1 MSLENPITN
10 ILSIKSLDD
19 LCRKL
24 QTPEHELHFTIR
36 KLPKLYIQDKRKKG
50 NGEFR
55 VLHKPTRKMVRLQ
68 KKIRIHLLKP
78 IPLDPCVHG
87 YRKGHSHLTNAQVH
101 QGNSYLAKLDI
112 KGFFPSI
119 HYTRVQKL
127 FIRLGY
133 SSDVAKML
141 TKLTTYEYCLPQ
153 GAPTSPDISNLIL
166 AGVDEILARECKG
179 KDLVYTRYSD
189 DIAISG
195 NWNFKNLV
203 DGFIEVIERNGF
215 LVSRKKKEFLGPSER
230 KTVTGWIINEKV
242 NVARDKILRLR
253 AEIHNCIMYGPSSQN
268 IEDRSNYRAHL
279 YGRARNV
286 HQVNTDVGEQLLKML
301 AKVDSTHNWKEQS
314 ANID

>member
-1 MSLENPITN
+1 
-10 ILSIKSLDD
+10 
-19 LCRKL
+19 
-24 QTPEHELHFTIR
+24 
-36 KLPKLYIQDKRKKG
+36 
-50 NGEFR
+50 
-55 VLHKPTRKMVRLQ
+55 
-68 KKIRIHLLKP
+68 
-78 IPLDPCVHG
+78 
-87 YRKGHSHLTNAQVH
+87 
-101 QGNSYLAKLDI
+101 
-112 KGFFPSI
+112 
-119 HYTRVQKL
+119 
-127 FIRLGY
+127 
-133 SSDVAKML
+133 ML

-166 AGVDEILARECKG
+166 AEVDEILARECKG

>member
-1 MSLENPITN
+1 MSLETPIANT
-10 ILSIKSLDD
+10 LSIKSLND

-24 QTPEHELHFTIR
+24 QIHEHELHFIIR
-36 KLPKLYIQDKRKKG
+36 TLPKLYIQDKREKG

-55 VLHKPTRKMVRLQ
+55 ILHKPIRKMVCLQ
-68 KKIRIHLLKP
+68 KKIRRQLLEP

-87 YRKGHSHLTNAQVH
+87 YRKGHSYITNAQAH
-101 QGNSYLAKLDI
+101 QGNLYLAKLDI

-119 HYTRVQKL
+119 HYTRVQRL
-127 FIRLGY
+127 FIRLGC
-133 SSDVAKML
+133 SSDVAEML

-166 AGVDEILARECKG
+166 AEVDEILARVCKR
-179 KDLVYTRYSD
+179 KVLVYTRYSD

-195 NWNFKNLV
+195 NWNFVDLV

-215 LVSRKKKEFLGPSER
+215 LVSREKKEFLGPSER
-230 KTVTGWIINEKV
+230 RTVTRRVINEKV
-242 NVARDKILRLR
+242 NVVRDTVRQLR

-286 HQVNTDVGEQLLKML
+286 HQVNPDVGEQLLKML
-301 AKVDSTHNWKEQS
+301 AKVDSTHNWE
-314 ANID
+314 